1 MCGKIRTCIV
11 CQLWKNPHMSV
22 HGDST
27 LSKRENQA
35 MEILYRLGTATAAD
49 IQAELPEAPNY
60 SSVRSL
66 LSILVEKNLVKY
78 RLDGKRYVYEAAKSP
93 TRVRKQAVTRL
104 LKTFFAG
111 SPRELVAS
119 LLDPKESKLSRQDID
134 ELRQLLDKHPS

>member
-1 MCGKIRTCIV
+1 M
-11 CQLWKNPHMSV
+11 PA
-22 HGDST
+22 HGDSS

-35 MEILYRLGTATAAD
+35 MEILYRMGAATAAD
-49 IQAELPEAPNY
+49 VQAELPDAPNY

-66 LSILVEKNLVKY
+66 LGILVEKQLVKY

-93 TRVRKQAVTRL
+93 ARVRKQAVSRL
-104 LKTFFAG
+104 LKTFFSG

-119 LLDPKESKLSRQDID
+119 LLDPRESKLTRQDID